1 MPDLWNFTVVMPM
14 PLRPRLPHLNQVLA
28 SAGKGSGGDN
38 AGTRELA
45 RPTHTLGMQHQPMH
59 LERTGSFKT
68 ENSDSETEGG
78 IEVSDLTAALETA
91 SAAPAAAPAAAQAQ
105 APWGPAVIRD
115 LPGRKKARKDAA
127 GDDGLDN
134 SMRRGMLNKVPRLLG
149 LVDAAIA
156 AKPLDGSRHSAGG
169 GRERAPKDEDG
180 LDNSMRRGL
189 KSLRGL
195 VDAAISAKPILVSD
209 DKDDSSNH
217 SRLSRRERKLLAA
230 RCHSRSPSPSPHKM
244 ARKKRRD
251 AYDVEREERAAYGS
265 SYRPRE
271 PHPLMEKA
279 AVTHT
284 ATVTASGTVEH
295 PVHST
300 TANDPAVIPEFCKY

>member
-38 AGTRELA
+38 AGTGELA
-45 RPTHTLGMQHQPMH
+45 RPKHTLGMQHQPMH

-91 SAAPAAAPAAAQAQ
+91 SASAAPAPAAAQ
-105 APWGPAVIRD
+105 
-115 LPGRKKARKDAA
+115 DAA

-156 AKPLDGSRHSAGG
+156 AKPLDCSRHSAGG

-189 KSLRGL
+189 RSLRGL
-195 VDAAISAKPILVSD
+195 VDAAISKPILVSD

-251 AYDVEREERAAYGS
+251 AYDVESEERAAYGS

-300 TANDPAVIPEFCKY
+300 TAKPFAVAMIPP

>member
-38 AGTRELA
+38 AGTGELA
-45 RPTHTLGMQHQPMH
+45 RPKHTLGMQHQPMH

-189 KSLRGL
+189 RSLRGL
-195 VDAAISAKPILVSD
+195 VDAAISKPILVSD

-300 TANDPAVIPEFCKY
+300 TAKPFAVAMIPP

>member
-38 AGTRELA
+38 AGTGELA
-45 RPTHTLGMQHQPMH
+45 RPKHTLGMQHQPMH
-59 LERTGSFKT
+59 LERTWSFKT

-91 SAAPAAAPAAAQAQ
+91 SASAAPAPAAAQ
-105 APWGPAVIRD
+105 
-115 LPGRKKARKDAA
+115 DAA

-156 AKPLDGSRHSAGG
+156 AKPLDCSRHSAGG

-189 KSLRGL
+189 RSLRGL
-195 VDAAISAKPILVSD
+195 VDAAISKPILVSD

-251 AYDVEREERAAYGS
+251 AYDVESEERAAYGS

-300 TANDPAVIPEFCKY
+300 TAKPFAVAMIPP

>member
-300 TANDPAVIPEFCKY
+300 TAKAFAVAMIPP

>member
-38 AGTRELA
+38 AGTGELA
-45 RPTHTLGMQHQPMH
+45 RPKHTLGMQHQPMH

-91 SAAPAAAPAAAQAQ
+91 SAAPAPAAAQ
-105 APWGPAVIRD
+105 
-115 LPGRKKARKDAA
+115 DAA

-156 AKPLDGSRHSAGG
+156 AKPLDCSRHSAGG

-189 KSLRGL
+189 RSLRGL
-195 VDAAISAKPILVSD
+195 VDAAISKPILVSD

-251 AYDVEREERAAYGS
+251 AYDVESEERAAYGS

-300 TANDPAVIPEFCKY
+300 TAKPFAVAMIPP

>member
-38 AGTRELA
+38 AGTGELA
-45 RPTHTLGMQHQPMH
+45 RPKHTLGMQHQPMH

-91 SAAPAAAPAAAQAQ
+91 SAAPAAAPAAAQ
-105 APWGPAVIRD
+105 
-115 LPGRKKARKDAA
+115 DAA

-156 AKPLDGSRHSAGG
+156 AKPLDCSRHSAGG

-189 KSLRGL
+189 RSLRGL
-195 VDAAISAKPILVSD
+195 VDAAISKPILVSD

-251 AYDVEREERAAYGS
+251 AYDVESEERAAYGS

-300 TANDPAVIPEFCKY
+300 TAKPFAVAMIPP

>member
-127 GDDGLDN
+127 GDDGLD
-134 SMRRGMLNKVPRLLG
+134 
-149 LVDAAIA
+149 
-156 AKPLDGSRHSAGG
+156 KPLG
-169 GRERAPKDEDG
+169 
-180 LDNSMRRGL
+180 
-189 KSLRGL
+189 
-195 VDAAISAKPILVSD
+195 
-209 DKDDSSNH
+209 
-217 SRLSRRERKLLAA
+217 LAA
-230 RCHSRSPSPSPHKM
+230 REGDFLLVRHQQPPQHEQRSQWAPLPESH
-244 ARKKRRD
+244 RRFVF
-251 AYDVEREERAAYGS
+251 ACMR
-265 SYRPRE
+265 
-271 PHPLMEKA
+271 
-279 AVTHT
+279 
-284 ATVTASGTVEH
+284 
-295 PVHST
+295 
-300 TANDPAVIPEFCKY
+300 

>member
-28 SAGKGSGGDN
+28 SEGKGSGGDN
-38 AGTRELA
+38 AGTGELA
-45 RPTHTLGMQHQPMH
+45 RPKHTLGMQHQPMH

-105 APWGPAVIRD
+105 AP
-115 LPGRKKARKDAA
+115 A

-180 LDNSMRRGL
+180 LDNSMRRAV

-195 VDAAISAKPILVSD
+195 VDAAISKPILVSD

-251 AYDVEREERAAYGS
+251 AYDVESEERAAYGS

-300 TANDPAVIPEFCKY
+300 TAKPFAVAMIPP